1 MRAVALTMFAALA
14 LDAGAVAAAGAHEFN
29 ALSTPITAEGSNHTF
44 TAGTAI
50 IKCSTA
56 QFKYTGATGKFAK
69 ITIVPSYEGC
79 LVREVAALVT
89 VVKAKF
95 EFGIVKEIKSN
106 EFSLSSAIVGETG
119 AELKVTATIEGE
131 ECEVVFPAQTI
142 TGEATKFVNN
152 AGKTGGEVKAKLE
165 KVEYKS
171 NSKCAGLVGSEG
183 KNGKYEGAASETG
196 LIIE

>member
-1 MRAVALTMFAALA
+1 MFAVFA
-14 LDAGAVAAAGAHEFN
+14 LDAVAGAAAEAHEFN
-29 ALSTPITAEGSNHTF
+29 ALSTPITAEGTSHTF

-56 QFKYTGATGKFAK
+56 HFSYTGATGKFAK
-69 ITIVPSYEGC
+69 VTIVPSYEGC

-89 VVKAKF
+89 VIKAKF

-106 EFSLSSAIVGETG
+106 EFALSSAIVGEAG
-119 AELKVTATIEGE
+119 AELQVTATIEGE
-131 ECEVVFPAQTI
+131 ECEVVFPAQAI
-142 TGEATKFVNN
+142 AGEATKFVNN
-152 AGKTGGEVKAKLE
+152 VGKTGGEVKAKLE

-183 KNGKYEGAASETG
+183 KNGKYEGAASQTG
-196 LIIE
+196 LIVE